1 MAVVVPNS
9 WEGVSAHAKR
19 VGAKFPELVASQWA
33 IESSFGRHTSAKN
46 NFFGLKGSSG
56 SSATTKEFYDG
67 QWVEI
72 RAGFID
78 FPSLAASIEYLVS
91 RWYLDWKGYRGVN
104 HAPRREAAAKMLQS
118 EGYATDPG
126 YADKLIRLMDQ
137 YAPAP

>member
-126 YADKLIRLMDQ
+126 YADKLIRLMNQ
-137 YAPAP
+137 YAPAL

>member
-19 VGAKFPELVASQWA
+19 VGAKFPELVAAQWA

-72 RAGFID
+72 RASFID

-126 YADKLIRLMDQ
+126 YADKLIRLMNQ